1 MQRGEE
7 GEHTQ
12 VLDKHTLDTSWR
24 AGREGGEWDE
34 EQGILP
40 VFVAL
45 ADSLQTQIPTPLPL
59 VPTPAPL
66 QHQEGEGPCRLHINM
81 ECC

>member
-1 MQRGEE
+1 MS
-7 GEHTQ
+7 TQ

-34 EQGILP
+34 EQGIVP

-45 ADSLQTQIPTPLPL
+45 ADSLQTQIPTPLFLYQPQL
-59 VPTPAPL
+59 LNIKTARDRAVFT
-66 QHQEGEGPCRLHINM
+66 
-81 ECC
+81 